1 MGTVQDDL
9 RFSQLADPLSDIRAT
24 SICDT
29 EVWGDRRDASSLLCD
44 TALGKVGRAGE
55 VREKISA
62 HLPHSRISPQLVLI
76 VGYSRTTTKDAK
88 MSRKQILDE
97 IRRIQGGIAIDQE
110 AHIRTKF
117 ITVFEGTIVCIS
129 YDIFIK
135 YCNPFLGGSV

>member
-44 TALGKVGRAGE
+44 AALGKVGRAGE

-62 HLPHSRISPQLVLI
+62 HLPHSRISPRCLSSVIRELQP
-76 VGYSRTTTKDAK
+76 K
-88 MSRKQILDE
+88 MLRCPGS
-97 IRRIQGGIAIDQE
+97 
-110 AHIRTKF
+110 
-117 ITVFEGTIVCIS
+117 
-129 YDIFIK
+129 K
-135 YCNPFLGGSV
+135 Y